1 MAAHQLRN
9 KMTQARTHGLPALGF
24 RTTSLFGRNTV
35 ISGVRNNLS
44 KPPARLTKVVFDILA
59 ALIGLIVLTPVLA
72 VVAILVKLDG
82 GPALYGHPRIGSGG
96 RTFRCLKFRSMI
108 TDSEAALRR
117 VLATDPTAA
126 AEWAETHKLR
136 QDPRVTAVG
145 RVLRM
150 TSLDELPQ
158 LFNVLRLEMSLV
170 GPRPIVE
177 AEVPRYGADI
187 AYYYETRPGLTG
199 LWQVSGR
206 TETSYAQ
213 RVQLDTWYVRNW
225 SLWHDVMIMAKTV
238 PAVLRRRGAC

>member
-1 MAAHQLRN
+1 
-9 KMTQARTHGLPALGF
+9 MTPARTQGLPVLGF
-24 RTTSLFGRNTV
+24 RTAGLCGHDTV
-35 ISGVRNNLS
+35 RSGVRNSLS
-44 KPPARLTKVVFDILA
+44 KPPARLTKVVFDFAA
-59 ALIGLIVLTPVLA
+59 ALIGLIILTPVLA
-72 VVAILVKLDG
+72 VVAMLVKLDG
-82 GPALYGHPRIGSGG
+82 GPALYGHPRIGFGG
-96 RTFRCLKFRSMI
+96 RTFRCLKFRSMV

-126 AEWAETHKLR
+126 AEWAETHKLG

-187 AYYYETRPGLTG
+187 AYYYYDAAGPNRSLAGKRPHGNLVRTTRTARYMVRPELVALARRNDYGQDG
-199 LWQVSGR
+199 PSG
-206 TETSYAQ
+206 A
-213 RVQLDTWYVRNW
+213 
-225 SLWHDVMIMAKTV
+225 
-238 PAVLRRRGAC
+238 